1 MGARS
6 HEVVLWSVALAV
18 LGVLAVLPATA
29 LGGTASVSIKRVF
42 YAAAPGEVNNL
53 GVSLS
58 GTDYVLTDS
67 GATVGAGPGCSA
79 SGNEATCAATGIIG
93 LTVSGG
99 DGADSLTNSTSTPS
113 TLSGGD
119 GNDALEGGS
128 GSDTLRGN
136 QGIDTLSAGAGDD
149 LVDVRGD
156 RGDIVN
162 CGAGNDTVR
171 ADGADLIASDCE
183 TVDRG
188 PAPSPPPTS
197 GLSPTPG
204 ALLGPVETGTLDQGA
219 CAMDRLGTPG
229 DDRIDGTA
237 SGDSLFGLQ
246 GNDVLN
252 GQANDDCLFGGVGSD
267 RLSGAAG
274 DDRLLGDDASD
285 AVPGNDRLFGNAGND
300 LLVGGPGRDRLRG
313 GAGRNR
319 LRGGSGNDRL
329 NALNGRRDRVNCGK
343 GRDRARVDSFDRVR
357 GCEQVRRSALKR

>member
-6 HEVVLWSVALAV
+6 HKVVLWSVALAV

-136 QGIDTLSAGAGDD
+136 RHPQRRR
-149 LVDVRGD
+149 RG
-156 RGDIVN
+156 
-162 CGAGNDTVR
+162 
-171 ADGADLIASDCE
+171 
-183 TVDRG
+183 
-188 PAPSPPPTS
+188 
-197 GLSPTPG
+197 
-204 ALLGPVETGTLDQGA
+204 
-219 CAMDRLGTPG
+219 
-229 DDRIDGTA
+229 
-237 SGDSLFGLQ
+237 
-246 GNDVLN
+246 
-252 GQANDDCLFGGVGSD
+252 
-267 RLSGAAG
+267 
-274 DDRLLGDDASD
+274 
-285 AVPGNDRLFGNAGND
+285 
-300 LLVGGPGRDRLRG
+300 
-313 GAGRNR
+313 
-319 LRGGSGNDRL
+319 
-329 NALNGRRDRVNCGK
+329 
-343 GRDRARVDSFDRVR
+343 
-357 GCEQVRRSALKR
+357 